1 MTQQTVVA
9 EPDELRQEVK
19 MAENSKYENITMG
32 IQISPKREKLLNPQ
46 NVKLAEI
53 MPELYGEPI

>member
-1 MTQQTVVA
+1 MVA

-46 NVKLAEI
+46 NVILAEI
-53 MPELYGEPI
+53 MPELYGEPT